1 MGYVVALWILI
12 LVMELAVWAWPVT
25 VALFGLVVIA
35 CLISLIRHPGRVRRR
50 QVAEIEVA
58 RRNAATNLAYERRQA
73 EGRMWEEFGRQMRS
87 YNQNL
92 WMHRLTG
99 GATYL
104 PL

>member
-1 MGYVVALWILI
+1 MKSRVLVEVV
-12 LVMELAVWAWPVT
+12 
-25 VALFGLVVIA
+25 
-35 CLISLIRHPGRVRRR
+35 
-50 QVAEIEVA
+50 
-58 RRNAATNLAYERRQA
+58 
-73 EGRMWEEFGRQMRS
+73 S